1 MRTVYGYLLVFL
13 GAGLGG
19 MLRHSANVAS
29 ARLAG
34 PDLPLS
40 TFLVNVLGS
49 FSVGCIAGYFVAR
62 GHGSQ
67 ALQLFLTTG
76 ILGGFTTFSAFSL
89 EAALLW
95 ERGQLTSCILF
106 VLASVTLSI
115 AGVFAGLY
123 LVRSWHAA

>member
-1 MRTVYGYLLVFL
+1 MRTVYGCFLVFI

-19 MLRHSANVAS
+19 VLRHVTNLAS
-29 ARLAG
+29 LRLVG

-40 TFLVNVLGS
+40 TFVVNVLGS
-49 FSVGCIAGYFVAR
+49 LSVGCVAGYFAVR

-67 ALQLFLTTG
+67 TVQLFLTTG

-95 ERGQLTSCILF
+95 ERGQVVSCVLF
-106 VLASVTLSI
+106 VVASVVLSI
-115 AGVFAGLY
+115 AGVFAGLFFM
-123 LVRSWHAA
+123 RSWHAV

>member
-13 GAGLGG
+13 GAGVGG
-19 MLRHSANVAS
+19 ALRHSANMVS
-29 ARLAG
+29 ARLIG

-40 TFLVNVLGS
+40 TLLVNVLGS
-49 FSVGCIAGYFVAR
+49 LSVGCIAGYFAVR

-67 ALQLFLTTG
+67 SLQLFLTTG

-95 ERGQLTSCILF
+95 ERGQVVSCALF

-115 AGVFAGLY
+115 AGVFLGLS
-123 LVRSWHAA
+123 LVRLWHAA

>member
-1 MRTVYGYLLVFL
+1 MTTMYGYLIVFF

-19 MLRHSANVAS
+19 ALRHLTNLVTQRA
-29 ARLAG
+29 LG
-34 PDLPLS
+34 PDLPVS
-40 TFLVNVLGS
+40 TLLVNVVGSLSLGA
-49 FSVGCIAGYFVAR
+49 IAGHFALR

-95 ERGQLTSCILF
+95 ERGQVLGCAVF
-106 VLASVTLSI
+106 VGASVILSI
-115 AGVFAGLY
+115 AAVFGGLS
-123 LVRSWHAA
+123 LVRLYAA

>member
-1 MRTVYGYLLVFL
+1 MRAAYGYVLVFI

-19 MLRHSANVAS
+19 MLRHLANVAS
-29 ARLAG
+29 ARLVG

-40 TFLVNVLGS
+40 TILVNVLGS
-49 FSVGCIAGYFVAR
+49 LSVGCIAGYFAVR

-95 ERGQLTSCILF
+95 ERGQVSSCVLF

-115 AGVFAGLY
+115 ASVFAGL
-123 LVRSWHAA
+123 LLIRSWHAV